1 MALEW
6 VLKKKI
12 ADAVTE
18 VGGTLFGG
26 YVRDAIIH
34 DHGAKEFYT
43 YKADA
48 KKEGLL
54 YRCDGHH
61 HQSFKSRTTVPNDID
76 CVLDSEDMEKTLFAT
91 LQSTR
96 LDVHRVFNRPCA
108 KAYLPRL
115 RVEDGAIGHIRY
127 RIRICPAD
135 DSRADLES
143 KLKEYFGPDD
153 IYPFFNS
160 AINKFFRA
168 TDVQTKLMPTV
179 RVDVLFFRTPQ
190 QLLPPFGVP
199 DFECNSLYMT
209 PDGVI
214 HAQDN
219 GATERRVID
228 DILHFRAVQYDDEV
242 DVYRVEKMIAKQW
255 KIVPKYKHIVAVW
268 TFLCGGKPCAMCH
281 EALTPDYFE
290 RKDYFRLKC
299 CEALYHTKCLRE
311 AITHGSACGDGAMIR
326 TNTCIRCE
334 HEVTGII
341 HDLRVFEVL
350 HRQDTKSPR
359 VAAPSVFSWKAS
371 ASSSSES
378 S

>member
-12 ADAVTE
+12 ASAITE

-34 DHGAKEFYT
+34 DHGAKEFYA

-48 KKEGLL
+48 KKERLF
-54 YRCDGHH
+54 YRRDSHH
-61 HQSFKSRTTVPNDID
+61 PESFKSRTTIPNDID
-76 CVLDSEDMEKTLFAT
+76 CVLDSEDMVKTLFAT
-91 LQSTR
+91 LRSTR
-96 LDVHRVFNRPCA
+96 LDVHRVFTRPCA

-115 RVEDGAIGHIRY
+115 QVEDGAIGHIRF

-135 DSRADLES
+135 DARADLKK
-143 KLKEYFGPDD
+143 KLNEYFGPED
-153 IYPFFNS
+153 IYPFFKG

-168 TDVQTKLMPTV
+168 TNVQTKLMPTV

-190 QLLPPFGVP
+190 KLLPPFGVP
-199 DFECNSLYMT
+199 DFECNSLYKT

-214 HAQDN
+214 HTQDN
-219 GATERRVID
+219 DATERRVID
-228 DILHFRAVQYDDEV
+228 DILHFRAVQHDDEI

-255 KIVPKYKHIVAVW
+255 TIVPKYKHIVAVPHDDDK
-268 TFLCGGKPCAMCH
+268 TTCFMCH
-281 EALTPDYFE
+281 EALLA
-290 RKDYFRLKC
+290 DYFRLKC
-299 CEALYHTKCLRE
+299 CEAVYHAKCLRD
-311 AITHGSACGDGAMIR
+311 AITHGNACGDGMMIR
-326 TNTCIRCE
+326 TKRCIRCE
-334 HEVTGII
+334 RRVTDIGQ
-341 HDLRVFEVL
+341 DLRVFEVV
-350 HRQDTKSPR
+350 HGFCHQKNTEPPS
-359 VAAPSVFSWKAS
+359 VAAPGNPVFSWKAS